1 MEMSE
6 KRKQDAVRNHLP
18 SDRQLSPT
26 EKKTP
31 SAFAAFFRTF
41 TYATSSHYVLLGIS
55 IVAAITAG
63 VAQTMV
69 NVVMDEF
76 VRLLGSVGTE
86 GFSDSYMSAVSTT
99 AYVEYNSSSK
109 IQVRML
115 TVEPSVFTSF
125 ISALSDWLPSIC
137 MAP

>member
-1 MEMSE
+1 MKMSE
-6 KRKQDAVRNHLP
+6 KRKQDAVRNHLS
-18 SDRQLSPT
+18 SDNQLPLT

-63 VAQTMV
+63 VAQAMV
-69 NVVMDEF
+69 NVVMGEF

-99 AYVEYNSSSK
+99 AYVEYNCSSNF
-109 IQVRML
+109 QV
-115 TVEPSVFTSF
+115 
-125 ISALSDWLPSIC
+125 
-137 MAP
+137 